1 MARKSTGLDLFRSL
15 FREIRKKDPL
25 KQIYYLFGEETFL
38 KEYIQKEIEKLI
50 PEEQKDFNFDLF
62 YGNESESERI
72 IEVARSFPMMAER
85 RVVIVK
91 DFLKLQSA
99 SASGLIPFQSY
110 IENPNPYTIL
120 CLIDT
125 KLPDGRSEPGKTLRK
140 KSKSPGGAIGVYEF
154 QKIPDPLLPEWVID
168 WTRHTHK
175 MTIEPRAAQILSQL
189 VGQDLQLLSTEI
201 EKLCTFVDSDS
212 DITLDHIKKI
222 TESYRDYNVIELKE
236 AVISRDLDKALHI
249 SEQILQK
256 SNSNA
261 GEVIKTVGFFYSVF
275 SSIWQITRLMEQ
287 GLNRSEIQS
296 RLGLEKSYAFRY
308 QYQDAQN
315 FRFSEMPRIFESL
328 LDADRAAKGFST
340 LDDSTIFLMLI
351 QRIIG

>member
-1 MARKSTGLDLFRSL
+1 MSKKSTGLDIFRNL
-15 FREIRKKDPL
+15 YRDIRKRDPL
-25 KQIYYLFGEETFL
+25 KQIYFLHGDETFL
-38 KEYIQKEIEKLI
+38 KDFIQREIEKLI
-50 PEEQKDFNFDLF
+50 PDEQKDFNFDLI
-62 YGNESESERI
+62 YGNESDSERV
-72 IEVARSFPMMAER
+72 IEIARSYPMMAEY
-85 RVVIVK
+85 RVLIVR
-91 DFLKLQSA
+91 DFSKLQKE
-99 SASGLIPFQSY
+99 SASGLNPFLHYFQ
-110 IENPNPYTIL
+110 NPNPHTIL

-140 KSKSPGGAIGVYEF
+140 MAKSEKSVVGIYEF
-154 QKIPDPLLPEWVID
+154 AKTPDQLLPDWVRD
-168 WTRHTHK
+168 WIRHTHQ
-175 MTIEPRAAQILSQL
+175 MSITPQAAQVLSQL

-201 EKLCTFVDSDS
+201 EKLCTFVDSETE
-212 DITLDHIKKI
+212 ITLAHVKKI

-236 AVISRDLDKALHI
+236 AVISKDLEKALQI
-249 SEQILQK
+249 SEQILHK
-256 SNSNA
+256 SNNNA

-287 GLNRSEIQS
+287 GLNRSQIQS